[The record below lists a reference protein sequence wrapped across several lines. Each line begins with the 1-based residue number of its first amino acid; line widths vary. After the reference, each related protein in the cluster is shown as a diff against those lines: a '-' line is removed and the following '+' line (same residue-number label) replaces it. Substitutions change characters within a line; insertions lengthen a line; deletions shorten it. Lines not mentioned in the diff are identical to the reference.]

1 VNQSLFLQEIM
12 PQLCKGF
19 DVNLFESELRLI
31 REIEKTFDPK
41 KVFEEKLNI
50 AASGD
55 RHALAK
61 YHSKLL
67 SKKIGKINESINKL
81 TEEQYN
87 RINSELDQFKSVIIG
102 ILTPI
107 YEHLKLIVNEQGTI
121 QFDAA
126 PAQVVDFSK
135 LDAMGS
141 AASGAMPSNWTIM
154 GVLDKIGRALTGN
167 YSALG
172 IFQLVLDLLGLIPGY
187 GIIFDILNALIYL
200 YNGEYVL
207 MALSLVAI
215 IPGLGDA
222 VALSAKSA
230 VKPIAGSIQKIFGLA
245 AKGDIPGATAVMN
258 STPGAKS
265 FFKKYVRPVFAY
277 VPKLISN
284 GILKINDLAR
294 FLLGWTSYIPWVG
307 PRVKGFF
314 SYIESSV
321 VKFKAWLDDVDS
333 TLLKSLDE
341 AEVLAKATLT
351 KKEFLGVQRANSKI
365 LRGGGSVEYID
376 GAENVIFK
384 SADGKVLAEV
394 KAETF
399 VDQKGLF
406 GQKFPGASKTTT
418 VATDVVQT
426 QKRRKGRKLSQAEVK
441 STDSWIFT
449 YSKTK
454 STPKLIKGLAGMTK
468 NLFTWRTSVILGKY
482 IYKYFTGGFAIPV
495 KIEGTPV
502 NILDEAD
509 YAYVSSAALTD
520 YVQQTISARR
530 KQTGEIYNP
539 TVVFNSMDMEEKQG
553 FDMTQS
559 YLRDMARKTG
569 QPSIIP
575 VIYDKYKSEMDTELV
590 GALDETFASLLQ
602 KEEEERLAKER
613 GENVVVKSKDGDEIE
628 IAGITIEEAYSR
640 KNWTNPFSKFK

>member
-1 VNQSLFLQEIM
+1 M

-19 DVNLFESELRLI
+19 DVNLFESELRLV
-31 REIEKTFDPK
+31 REIEKTLNPK

-55 RHALAK
+55 RHALSR
-61 YHSKLL
+61 YHAKLL

-107 YEHLKLIVNEQGTI
+107 YEHLKLMVNESGTMT
-121 QFDAA
+121 FDAA

-135 LDAMGS
+135 LDSMGA
-141 AASGAMPSNWTIM
+141 AASGAMPSNWTIL

-167 YSALG
+167 YDWLG

-187 GIIFDILNALIYL
+187 GIVFDIINALIYL
-200 YNGEYVL
+200 FNGEYVL
-207 MALSLVAI
+207 MVLSLVAC

-222 VALSAKSA
+222 VALSAKA
-230 VKPIAGSIQKIFGLA
+230 LVKPIAKTVQEIFGLLIKKDIGGT
-245 AKGDIPGATAVMN
+245 AKAINEGGPAV
-258 STPGAKS
+258 KS
-265 FFKKYVRPVFAY
+265 FFREYVRPMLTY

-284 GILKINDLAR
+284 GILMINDLAR

-307 PRVKGFF
+307 TRVKGFF

-341 AEVLAKATLT
+341 VEVLAKVS
-351 KKEFLGVQRANSKI
+351 KEKFLEVQMANSKI
-365 LRGGGSVEYID
+365 LRGGGSVEYIE
-376 GAENVIFK
+376 GTQNVVFK
-384 SADGKVLAEV
+384 SADGKVLTQVDA
-394 KAETF
+394 KTF
-399 VDQKGLF
+399 VDEPGLF
-406 GQKFPGASKTTT
+406 GKKFPGSTSTKT
-418 VATDVVQT
+418 
-426 QKRRKGRKLSQAEVK
+426 QAEVVTRNY
-441 STDSWIFT
+441 TDEAGKKITEKELRETNSWIFT

-482 IYKYFTGGFAIPV
+482 IYMYFTGGHAIPV

-520 YVQQTISARR
+520 YVQQAISARR

-539 TVVFNSMDMEEKQG
+539 TVVFNSMDLEEKQG

-602 KEEEERLAKER
+602 KEEEERLATER

-628 IAGITIEEAYSR
+628 IAGIKIEEAYSR
-640 KNWTNPFSKFK
+640 KNWTNPLLKFK